1 MGKDGIIFRR
11 KAYDEMQQ
19 WKRTLAGTYA
29 LLVEGARRVG
39 KTHLIKEFVEREYES
54 NIFIDFAANNPLT
67 NAAKRSFRQETSIQ
81 GLLERLTLISGVR
94 LVPGRSC
101 LVFDEV
107 QRFPRAREMIKQFVE
122 YGKYHYIESGSLLGI
137 RTNVANILIPSE
149 EHKLSMYPLDFEEF
163 MDAMGESVLKEH
175 IRRCFDERRAMGP
188 DVHDKAMRLYRLYMV
203 VGGMPQSIVAYL
215 TSEDDRIAAAE
226 VAKREILSLY
236 DSDVGKYAKG
246 LAPKV
251 RAVFRHIPSALS
263 RREKRFHLT
272 ELDRNARMRRYEN
285 AFLWLDEAKVVNT
298 AYSSNSPDVGLT
310 MNLDDAKF
318 KCYYSDTGLLLT
330 QAMSGAHDVNSQLLR
345 AVLYDRI
352 GVNEGMFFENV
363 VAQTL
368 VSRGYEL
375 LFYSKTDPKDA
386 EQTMEIDFLF
396 PRGIKACPVEVK
408 SSKFSAHV
416 SLDRLIARFGKH
428 LGPRYV
434 VCTRD
439 YTEEG
444 GIVYLPVYMAHCL

>member
-1 MGKDGIIFRR
+1 MTNKIVFRR
-11 KAYDEMQQ
+11 AAFEAMRK
-19 WKRTLAGTYA
+19 WKYTLAGRTA

-39 KTHLIKEFVEREYES
+39 KTHVIKEFVENEYDS
-54 NIFIDFAANNPLT
+54 CIFIDFSEKTPLV
-67 NAAKRSFRQETSIQ
+67 NAAKRAFRLESTIQ
-81 GLLERLTLISGVR
+81 GLLERLSVISGVR
-94 LVPGRSC
+94 LTEGRSC

-107 QRFPRAREMIKQFVE
+107 QRFPQARERIKQFVE

-149 EHKLSMYPLDFEEF
+149 EHKLKMYPMDFEEF
-163 MDAMGESVLKEH
+163 LDALGESLLKDH
-175 IRRCFDERRAMGP
+175 IRKCFTERRAMGV
-188 DVHDKAMRLYRLYMV
+188 DIHDKAMKLYRTYMV
-203 VGGMPQSIVAYL
+203 VGGMPQSVEAYL
-215 TSEDDRIAAAE
+215 MSVDNRLEASEA
-226 VAKREILSLY
+226 AKREILSLY
-236 DSDVGKYAKG
+236 DADVGKYAKG

-263 RREKRFHLT
+263 RREKKFHLT

-298 AYSSNSPDVGLT
+298 AYSSNSPDVGLA

-330 QAMSGAHDVNSQLLR
+330 QAMSGTHDINGQLLR

-375 LFYSKTDPKDA
+375 LFYSRNDSTDA
-386 EQTMEIDFLF
+386 EKTMEIDFLF
-396 PRGIKACPVEVK
+396 PKGIKACPVEVK
-408 SSKFSAHV
+408 SSKFSAHA
-416 SLDRLIARFGKH
+416 SLDRLIAKFGKH

-439 YTEEG
+439 YAEEG
-444 GIVYLPVYMAHCL
+444 GLVYLPVYMAHCL

>member
-1 MGKDGIIFRR
+1 MKDNILFKR
-11 KAYDEMQQ
+11 KAYEEMVQ
-19 WKRTLAGTYA
+19 WKISLADKYA

-39 KTHLIKEFVEREYES
+39 KTHLIKEFVEKEYES
-54 NIFIDFAANNPLT
+54 CIFIDFSSKSPLT
-67 NAAKRSFRQETSIQ
+67 NAAKRAFRQESSIQ
-81 GLLERLTLISGVR
+81 GLIERLTIISGVR
-94 LVPGRSC
+94 LIEGHSC

-107 QRFPRAREMIKQFVE
+107 QRFPQAREMIKQFVE

-149 EHKLSMYPLDFEEF
+149 EHKRNMYPMDFEEF
-163 MDAMGESVLKEH
+163 LDALGETVLKKA

-188 DVHDKAMRLYRLYMV
+188 DIHEKAMKLYRTYMV
-203 VGGMPQSIVAYL
+203 VGGMPQSVDAYL
-215 TSEDDRIAAAE
+215 MSDGNRLEAAE

-236 DSDVGKYAKG
+236 DSDVGKYAKA

-298 AYSSNSPDVGLT
+298 AYSSSSPDVGLA
-310 MNLDDAKF
+310 MNLNDTKF

-330 QAMSGAHDVNSQLLR
+330 QAMAGTRDVNGQLLR

-375 LFYSKTDPKDA
+375 LFYSKTDPTDA
-386 EQTMEIDFLF
+386 EKMMEIDFLF
-396 PRGIKACPVEVK
+396 PRGIKTCPIEVK

-439 YTEEG
+439 YAEEG
-444 GIVYLPVYMAHCL
+444 GIVYLPVYMTHCL